1 MPTIDLGYVIGPQ
14 GPQGPQG
21 VPGNNGGT
29 GPAGPNQVT
38 GSTSTT
44 LNGILQGNG
53 SVIQA
58 VQSDSVPIAGSN
70 NIVRSGV
77 VFNSLQRK
85 SNHNFLANWLFIG
98 GGTGKWSF
106 PVNTLG
112 KSSYPNGSSE
122 WIDAWDKHSDISATL
137 QSNCIAL
144 TSQYTEQN
152 LRQYFGD
159 VKKFSGK
166 TVTLSVLV
174 SADSDTTMR
183 LGWTDDNGNHNLTRQ
198 DVGSSITLI
207 SETFTVPDSNSNT
220 FAPLIRGYYT
230 TTTFKFYIYAAKLE
244 LGTEQTLAHQENG
257 VWVLNDLPDWAY
269 EELKCKMADGNR
281 DLAFAEMIAPVERS
295 NYASRKYTSG
305 NLFVWRG
312 YLYRA
317 TITINSNVEFL
328 EGTNC
333 EQTTIAAQINV

>member
-1 MPTIDLGYVIGPQ
+1 MPVIDLGSVVGPA
-14 GPQGPQG
+14 GPQG
-21 VPGNNGGT
+21 VAGQTGATGAT

-38 GSTSTT
+38 GSTSTS

-58 VQSDSVPIAGSN
+58 VQSDSAPTAGSN
-70 NIVRSGV
+70 NVVRSGV

-106 PVNTLG
+106 PINTLG
-112 KSSYPNGSSE
+112 QSSYPNGSQV
-122 WIDAWDKHSDISATL
+122 WIDAWNKHSDISATL
-137 QSNCIAL
+137 QANRIAL

-152 LRQYFGD
+152 LRQYFPGA
-159 VKKFSGK
+159 KKFSGK
-166 TVTLSVLV
+166 TLTFSLLV

-183 LGWTDDNGNHNLTRQ
+183 LGWTDDNGNHNLDRQ

-207 SETFTVPDSNSNT
+207 SETFTVPDSNSST

-257 VWVLNDLPDWAY
+257 VWVLNDLPDWSY
-269 EELKCKMADGNR
+269 EELKCKMADR
-281 DLAFAEMIAPVERS
+281 DLAFAQMLGPVE
-295 NYASRKYTSG
+295 YG
-305 NLFVWRG
+305 NAPSQAYSTGQIFVWRG
-312 YLYRA
+312 YLYKA
-317 TITINSNVEFL
+317 KTAINTNTPFA
-328 EGTNC
+328 EGSNC
-333 EQTTIAAQINV
+333 EKTTIAALMNL